1 MSAIVKVERQG
12 AGAVFRAKLAPN
24 CAGERDE
31 NMLAAEQDWRAQA
44 KQAHPRTLKRASQS
58 ATPFQDSASLIP
70 FA

>member
-31 NMLAAEQDWRAQA
+31 NMLHGRRSRTGERKQSRRIQEHLSVHPKAQRLFRAAL
-44 KQAHPRTLKRASQS
+44 P
-58 ATPFQDSASLIP
+58 
-70 FA
+70 